1 MRLWVVVLLILAVSC
16 SSNNAQ
22 PQQDRAIEGI
32 RFSDWYFS
40 EKYQRDIIDIQN
52 FDIEDHVLNVTTIC
66 FGPKNSTIARNDS
79 EILTLPKRS
88 QWAWIPVCPEETTSY
103 MLDVFEVASP

>member
-1 MRLWVVVLLILAVSC
+1 MRLWVVVLLILVVSC
-16 SSNNAQ
+16 SQQNNKSG
-22 PQQDRAIEGI
+22 QDQAIEGI
-32 RFSDWYFS
+32 RFSDWYYS
-40 EKYQRDIIDIQN
+40 EKYARDIIDIQN
-52 FDIEDHVLNVTTIC
+52 FDIKDHVLNVTTIC
-66 FGPKNSTIARNDS
+66 YGPKNTTIARNDS